1 MYLTLC
7 DPWTADHWAPLTME
21 FSRQEYWCGLPFP
34 TSGDLP
40 DPRIELSSL
49 VFPEIAVPV
58 KTSSILELMNYA
70 NKCMVNKSLNCTER
84 ETLTIHFKVSKFQSV
99 VLEL

>member
-1 MYLTLC
+1 
-7 DPWTADHWAPLTME
+7 ME

-49 VFPEIAVPV
+49 VFPALAGGFFATVPPG
-58 KTSSILELMNYA
+58 SP
-70 NKCMVNKSLNCTER
+70 
-84 ETLTIHFKVSKFQSV
+84 
-99 VLEL
+99 